1 MKLPKSTS
9 SVGFSHVD
17 QGNIPQSTGAA
28 SPRLF
33 RPEVLAERQAQWLGT
48 VLLTPR
54 LSHRLF
60 ALFATLTVAGVFTL
74 LYFGDFTRKTRIEGW
89 LVPKTGLVKV
99 FAPRSGVLVGLYV
112 KEGQEIRKGE
122 PLLALSGE
130 LQSAKLGAT
139 QAEITRQLAERRQ
152 SLLQEERE
160 NQELASEQQ
169 RGLAGRLAT
178 LREEEAQIESEI
190 EVQKSRV
197 DLAAESEGRQRLVSR
212 LGYVSE
218 QQVQQAEGSRL
229 EQMVALTTLEREQ
242 ITKRRERLAS
252 EGELA
257 ELPVKAKEQAAITE
271 SSIAALD
278 QERAETEAQ
287 HEAQREIVIPAPKDG
302 TVTAIQAVAGGHA
315 DINVPLLS
323 IVPSGTAL
331 EAHLYSPSRAVGFV
345 RPGQRVFLRYQAYPY
360 QKFGQYDGVV
370 VSISRSAVSPGE
382 LAPQLAGLATLS
394 GTNEPVYRIEVS
406 LGSQAVTAYGRRM
419 PLQPGMQLEADVALE
434 HRRLYEWVLD
444 PLYTITGKWH
454 G

>member
-1 MKLPKSTS
+1 MKLPESTS
-9 SVGFSHVD
+9 PVEVAH
-17 QGNIPQSTGAA
+17 NTATPAT
-28 SPRLF
+28 PRLF

-48 VLLTPR
+48 VLLAPQ

-60 ALFATLTVAGVFTL
+60 AVFAALTVAGVFTL
-74 LYFGDFTRKTRIEGW
+74 LYYGDFTRKTRIDGW
-89 LVPKTGLVKV
+89 LVPTTGLVKV

-122 PLLALSGE
+122 PLLALAGE
-130 LQSAKLGAT
+130 LQSAKLGAS

-160 NQELASEQQ
+160 NQQLTEQQ
-169 RGLAGRLAT
+169 EQGLAGRLAT
-178 LREEEAQIESEI
+178 LREEEIQIESAIDE
-190 EVQKSRV
+190 QKSRV
-197 DLAAESEGRQRLVSR
+197 DLAGETEGRLRQVRR

-218 QQVQQAEGSRL
+218 QQLQQAEGTKL
-229 EQMVALTTLEREQ
+229 EQMVSLTTLERQ
-242 ITKRRERLAS
+242 RITMQRERLTL
-252 EGELA
+252 EGELT
-257 ELPVKAKEQAAITE
+257 ELPVKAKARAAITE
-271 SSIAALD
+271 RSIATLD
-278 QERAETEAQ
+278 QEQAEA
-287 HEAQREIVIPAPKDG
+287 EAQRETQREIVVPAPKDG
-302 TVTAIQAVAGGHA
+302 IVTAIQAVAGGHA

-382 LAPQLAGLATLS
+382 LAPQLSGLTTLY

-406 LGSQAVTAYGRRM
+406 LASQTVIAYGRRL

>member
-1 MKLPKSTS
+1 MKLPESTS
-9 SVGFSHVD
+9 AVEVA
-17 QGNIPQSTGAA
+17 NNTATPAT
-28 SPRLF
+28 PRLF

-48 VLLTPR
+48 VLLAPR

-60 ALFATLTVAGVFTL
+60 AVFATLTVAGVFTL
-74 LYFGDFTRKTRIEGW
+74 LYYGDFTRKTRIDGW
-89 LVPKTGLVKV
+89 LVPTTGLVKV
-99 FAPRSGVLVGLYV
+99 FAPRPGVLVGLYV

-122 PLLALSGE
+122 PLLALAGE
-130 LQSAKLGAT
+130 LQSAKLGVS

-160 NQELASEQQ
+160 NQQLVEQQ
-169 RGLAGRLAT
+169 QQGLSGRLAT
-178 LREEEAQIESEI
+178 LREEEIQIQSAIDE
-190 EVQKSRV
+190 QKSRV
-197 DLAAESEGRQRLVSR
+197 DLAGETEGRLRQVRR

-218 QQVQQAEGSRL
+218 QQLQQAEGTKL
-229 EQMVALTTLEREQ
+229 EQMVALTTLERQ
-242 ITKRRERLAS
+242 RITMQRERLTL
-252 EGELA
+252 EGELT
-257 ELPVKAKEQAAITE
+257 ELPVKAKAQAAITE
-271 SSIAALD
+271 RNIATLD
-278 QERAETEAQ
+278 QEQAEA
-287 HEAQREIVIPAPKDG
+287 EAQRETQREIVVPAPKDG
-302 TVTAIQAVAGGHA
+302 IVTAIQAVAGGHA

-382 LAPQLAGLATLS
+382 LAPQLSGLATLS

-406 LGSQAVTAYGRRM
+406 LASQTVTAYGRRL

>member
-1 MKLPKSTS
+1 MKLPESTS
-9 SVGFSHVD
+9 VVAVSHDTVT
-17 QGNIPQSTGAA
+17 PA
-28 SPRLF
+28 SPPLF

-48 VLLTPR
+48 VLLAPR

-60 ALFATLTVAGVFTL
+60 AVFATLTVAGVFTL
-74 LYFGDFTRKTRIEGW
+74 LYYGDFTRKTRIDGW
-89 LVPKTGLVKV
+89 LVPTTGLVKV

-112 KEGQEIRKGE
+112 QEGQEIRKGE
-122 PLLALSGE
+122 PLLALAGE
-130 LQSAKLGAT
+130 LQSAKLGAS

-160 NQELASEQQ
+160 NQQLTEQQ
-169 RGLAGRLAT
+169 QQGLAGRLAT
-178 LREEEAQIESEI
+178 LREEEIQIQSAIDE
-190 EVQKSRV
+190 QKSRV
-197 DLAAESEGRQRLVSR
+197 DLAGETEGRLRQVRR

-218 QQVQQAEGSRL
+218 QQLQQAEGTKL
-229 EQMVALTTLEREQ
+229 EQMVSLTTLERQ
-242 ITKRRERLAS
+242 RITMQRERLTL
-252 EGELA
+252 EGELT
-257 ELPVKAKEQAAITE
+257 ELPVKAKAQAAITE
-271 SSIAALD
+271 RGIATLD
-278 QERAETEAQ
+278 QEQAEV
-287 HEAQREIVIPAPKDG
+287 EAQRETQREIVVPAPKDG
-302 TVTAIQAVAGGHA
+302 FVTAIQAVAGGHA

-323 IVPSGTAL
+323 IVPSGAAL

-382 LAPQLAGLATLS
+382 LAPQLPGLATLY

-406 LGSQAVTAYGRRM
+406 LASQTVTAYGRRL